1 MGNAPHLSTI
11 CQLLLSLF
19 FRQLD
24 YHVVDHFSQLLNRC
38 LFNLELVRV
47 GDGDRS
53 CFLFCDF
60 FGEDGTGLITGD

>member
-1 MGNAPHLSTI
+1 
-11 CQLLLSLF
+11 
-19 FRQLD
+19 
-24 YHVVDHFSQLLNRC
+24 VVDHFSQLLNRC

-60 FGEDGTGLITGD
+60 FGEDGTGLITGDWVQTTFCWLPCLLP